1 MIKIAV
7 MSTKGGVG
15 KTTLTALL
23 AALFADMGLRVLLID
38 ADVQPSLSKFYPLKR
53 QAPAGLT
60 QAIIKQ
66 SVTEECISDTMID
79 NLSIVLSDDHEG
91 MLQPWLMSR
100 VDNTDRLSLAL
111 ASPYM
116 MDDHFDVCLIDT
128 QGAVGPLQ
136 NNAALAANK
145 ILLPVVPDT
154 LSARELSSGTM
165 ELIKRLEPTPALRN
179 RIGQIHALF
188 YKQDRTIDSRM
199 VVDDL
204 KDNFFA
210 LEGRVSLL
218 KTAVP
223 SAVAYRDAARLR
235 TPVHL
240 LEHKGKELGSPW
252 DVMHRLAWE
261 IIPTLEGMYAA
272 GANDS
277 AHPAA
282 IAIQSQVVSA

>member
-1 MIKIAV
+1 MAFFLKALANTRVLIVTLFDLSSPQFKIFWSNAMIKIAII
-7 MSTKGGVG
+7 STKGGVG
-15 KTTLTALL
+15 KTTLAACL
-23 AALFADMGLRVLLID
+23 AALFADMGLRVLLVD
-38 ADVQPSLSKFYPLKR
+38 ADVQPSLSKFYPIKR
-53 QAPAGLT
+53 VAPAGLT

-66 SVTEECISDTMID
+66 AITADCISETHID

-100 VDNTDRLSLAL
+100 VDNTERLSLAL
-111 ASPYM
+111 SSPYM
-116 MDDHFDVCLIDT
+116 MADHFDVCLIDT

-188 YKQDRTIDSRM
+188 YKHDRTIDSRM

-204 KDNFFA
+204 KDNFFT

-218 KTAVP
+218 KP
-223 SAVAYRDAARLR
+223 R
-235 TPVHL
+235 
-240 LEHKGKELGSPW
+240 
-252 DVMHRLAWE
+252 
-261 IIPTLEGMYAA
+261 
-272 GANDS
+272 
-277 AHPAA
+277 
-282 IAIQSQVVSA
+282 